1 MSGSRCLVEV
11 NTVKNI
17 CCRLLALLLIPLC
30 ISCVVT
36 ATPAARP
43 RSVILLIG
51 DGMGFAQIK
60 AYRYYA
66 DDPSTPSIDPLPFD
80 RYLAGTVATESIA
93 FDCTEDDP
101 ATCVQEPYG
110 ITDSAAAASAFA
122 TGQDTQLDHLGLSP
136 SGENQPDIAEMA
148 RRQGKSVGLAVTSQI
163 THATPAAFVTH
174 VESRYES
181 AAIAD
186 QLFDNQWN
194 HQPLSAVLLGGGT
207 ADMQRVDRNLAA
219 EFGQAGYALVSN
231 RDELMQTD
239 SQHILGLFAPWGL
252 ARAWD
257 RDVSVPSLADMTRAA
272 LKALARNPDGFF
284 LMVEGSQIDWAAHA
298 NDVAGVISEMAD
310 FTAAAQVAL
319 EFATEQGDTLV
330 VITADHETG
339 GMSLGRDDIYRW
351 NPRPLRGLRR
361 TPAAMTEEFLTG
373 SEPLSRVVSRSISF
387 TLTTQ
392 EQASLDAFEREVPAD
407 PAYGVDEVQAYRG
420 INQLLS
426 QRTLTGWSTTGH
438 TGVDVPLYAVG
449 PGSENFHGVMQNEEV
464 GQLLQAVFL
473 P

>member
-1 MSGSRCLVEV
+1 V

-17 CCRLLALLLIPLC
+17 CCRLLALVLIPWC
-30 ISCVVT
+30 ISCAVT

-80 RYLAGTVATESIA
+80 RYLVATVATESIV
-93 FDCTEDDP
+93 FDCAEDD
-101 ATCVQEPYG
+101 AASCVQDPYG
-110 ITDSAAAASAFA
+110 ITDSAAAASAYA
-122 TGQDTQLDHLGLSP
+122 TGQDTEIGHLGLSP
-136 SGENQPDIAEMA
+136 SGEIQPDIAEMA

-163 THATPAAFVTH
+163 THATPAAFVSH
-174 VESRYES
+174 VEGRHES

-194 HQPLSAVLLGGGT
+194 KQPLSAVLLGGGT
-207 ADMQRVDRNLAA
+207 ADMQRADRNLAA
-219 EFGQAGYALVSN
+219 EFGQAGYTLVSN
-231 RDELMQTD
+231 REELMQTD
-239 SQHILGLFAPWGL
+239 SSRILGLFAPWGL

-257 RDVSVPSLADMTRAA
+257 RDVSVPSLAEMIRAA
-272 LKALARNPDGFF
+272 LKALAQNPDGFF

-298 NDVAGVISEMAD
+298 NDIAGVISEMED
-310 FTAAAQVAL
+310 FSAAAEVAL
-319 EFATEQGDTLV
+319 EFAAERGDTLV

-339 GMSLGRDDIYRW
+339 GMSLGRDDNYRW
-351 NPRPLRGLRR
+351 NPRPLRGLQR
-361 TPAAMTEEFLTG
+361 TPAAMTEEFLAG
-373 SEPLSRVVSRSISF
+373 SEALSLVVSRSIPF
-387 TLTTQ
+387 TLTAQ
-392 EQASLDAFEREVPAD
+392 EQISLDAFEREVPAD
-407 PAYGVDEVQAYRG
+407 PAYGVDGVAAYEG

-426 QRTLTGWSTTGH
+426 QRSLTGWSTTGH

-449 PGSENFHGVMQNEEV
+449 PGSENFHGLMQNEEV
-464 GQLLQAVFL
+464 GRLLQTSFL
-473 P
+473 FNPNIR

>member
-1 MSGSRCLVEV
+1 M
-11 NTVKNI
+11 KNI
-17 CCRLLALLLIPLC
+17 YCRLLAFVLIPLC
-30 ISCVVT
+30 ISCAVT
-36 ATPAARP
+36 APPAVRP

-80 RYLAGTVATESIA
+80 PFLVGTVATESIVFA
-93 FDCTEDDP
+93 CAEDGSAP
-101 ATCVQEPYG
+101 CVQDPYG
-110 ITDSAAAASAFA
+110 ITDSAAAASAYA
-122 TGQDTQLDHLGLSP
+122 TGQDTAAGRLGLSP
-136 SGENQPDIAEMA
+136 SGENQPNIAEMA

-163 THATPAAFVTH
+163 THATPAAFVSHAENRDET
-174 VESRYES
+174 

-194 HQPLSAVLLGGGT
+194 GEPLSAVLLGGGT
-207 ADMQRVDRNLAA
+207 ADMQRADRDLAA

-231 RDELMQTD
+231 RDELMHTD
-239 SQHILGLFAPWGL
+239 ASRILGLFAPWGL

-272 LKALARNPDGFF
+272 LKALAQNPDGFF

-298 NDVAGVISEMAD
+298 NDVAGVISEMED
-310 FTAAAQVAL
+310 FTAAAAVAL
-319 EFATEQGDTLV
+319 EFAAERGDTLV
-330 VITADHETG
+330 VIAADHETG
-339 GMSLGRDDIYRW
+339 GMSLGRDDVYRW
-351 NPRPLRGLRR
+351 NPRPLRGLQR
-361 TPAAMTEEFLTG
+361 TPAAMTEEFLAG
-373 SEPLSRVVSRSISF
+373 SEALSQVVARSIPF
-387 TLTTQ
+387 TLTSE
-392 EQASLDAFEREVPAD
+392 EQASLDAFGREVPPD
-407 PAYGVDEVQAYRG
+407 PAYGVDGVAAYAG

-449 PGSENFHGVMQNEEV
+449 PGSGNFHGLMQNEEV
-464 GQLLQAVFL
+464 GRLLQAAFL